1 MILMFGLLVSQ
12 VINILGDWSLHNLV
26 VLGQYDFIANRLSSL
41 RAERRQ
47 RNHNKNDGEKLQTG
61 WVRLGLDM
69 RGLS

>member
-1 MILMFGLLVSQ
+1 MILMVGLLVSQ
-12 VINILGDWSLHNLV
+12 IINILGAWSLHNLV
-26 VLGQYDFIANRLSSL
+26 VLEQYDFIASRLSSL

-47 RNHNKNDGEKLQTG
+47 KNHNKNDGKKLQTG